1 MTDEHAAHEARIDSS
16 LGTSHHATGHNA
28 ALFPPAPPEVI
39 NLENAQVKP
48 KEGNMSQES
57 SKTPA
62 PLDLYRAY
70 RGYVEH
76 EDELINQRVQRLILS
91 HGGLLSASALIITR
105 ITVENRC
112 LLIAAIAII
121 AAAGVRL
128 GFLQRMA
135 IIAAFDAINSL
146 TEKWDRCCKQDPYS
160 SCKDLL
166 PELVGGG
173 AKGAHEAANDA
184 VKGLIYLVLTIWL
197 LSLAICLVFFAIE
210 MERRMMMR

>member
-76 EDELINQRVQRLILS
+76 EAMMS
-91 HGGLLSASALIITR
+91 MPA
-105 ITVENRC
+105 
-112 LLIAAIAII
+112 AAI
-121 AAAGVRL
+121 RP
-128 GFLQRMA
+128 FLV
-135 IIAAFDAINSL
+135 
-146 TEKWDRCCKQDPYS
+146 
-160 SCKDLL
+160 
-166 PELVGGG
+166 PEL
-173 AKGAHEAANDA
+173 ATARA
-184 VKGLIYLVLTIWL
+184 
-197 LSLAICLVFFAIE
+197 
-210 MERRMMMR
+210 